1 MLAFLVSAQ
10 VMVES
15 DFLSLLKTDRVVRLF
30 LIQSKLFLVLRD
42 NCLTDYEHE
51 KHPIYC
57 PRSEIT
63 STATPNP
70 A

>member
-15 DFLSLLKTDRVVRLF
+15 DFLSLLKTDRVVTLF
-30 LIQSKLFLVLRD
+30 LIQSKLVFVLRD
-42 NCLTDYEHE
+42 CLTDYEHE

-57 PRSEIT
+57 PRSETT